1 MGEQN
6 VVDAAGESEK
16 LREFMQHLLQDLR
29 ALEKMIDAGMIEE
42 GVRRIGAEQELF
54 LVDADGRPAPVI
66 TQMLDRIRDPHFVT
80 EVARFNLEFNL
91 DPLPF
96 GGDCLSRL
104 ERQTDE
110 FLTRVREAGREI
122 GVHPVLV
129 GILPTIRKSDLGLE
143 NMTPNPRYFALNRAL
158 TALRGKNY
166 EISIKGVD
174 ELMVQHDS
182 VMVEACNTSFQIHW
196 QVGAREFAR
205 MYNIAQA
212 ITGPVLAAATNSPML
227 FGKRL
232 WHETRIAVFQQ
243 AVDTRGSHT
252 HMRERSPRV
261 DFGRSWIR
269 ESILEMHREDV
280 ARFRTLLGLEVNE
293 DPFEVLARGE
303 IPHLRALRLHNGTV
317 YRWNRPCYGITD
329 GKPHLRI
336 EARVMP
342 SGPTPLDEIANAA
355 LWYGLMNALS
365 LGEEDVTKHLSFDD
379 AKMNFLSAAR
389 HGLAAQLTWFDGEA
403 VPAQHL
409 LRDRLIP
416 MAREGL
422 LAAKLDRGD
431 VDRYLGVLDA
441 RVRAGATGSRWI
453 LKSQLAMK
461 DHGTQGERLAALTAA
476 IAKRQETGQS
486 IVHWPLA
493 RLEEGGGWKSHYLR
507 VEQFMTTD
515 LTTVHPDEALD
526 LVANLMVWERLRY
539 VPVEDGDARL
549 VGLVS
554 YRHLL
559 RVLAKGLLE
568 GRSKPLAVREVM
580 QDRVLTVAPE
590 TPTLDAIRLMRD
602 QKIGCLPVVK
612 EGRLVGVLMERDF
625 MDIAAELLEQNL
637 STDHASPDATGSQGD
652 GGGDTD

>member
-6 VVDAAGESEK
+6 VVDAAGESER
-16 LREFMQHLLQDLR
+16 LRRFMQQLLSDLR
-29 ALEKMIDAGMIEE
+29 ALEKMIEGGMIEE

-54 LVDADGRPAPVI
+54 LIDADGRPAPVI
-66 TQMLDRIRDPHFVT
+66 TQMLERLKDPHFVT
-80 EVARFNLEFNL
+80 EVARFNLEYNL

-96 GGDCLSRL
+96 GGDCFARM
-104 ERQTDE
+104 ERQATD
-110 FLTRVREAGREI
+110 LLARVREAGREL
-122 GVHPVLV
+122 GVRPLLA

-182 VMVEACNTSFQIHW
+182 VMVEACNCSFQVHL
-196 QVGAREFAR
+196 QVGAREFAK

-212 ITGPVLAAATNSPML
+212 VTGPVLAVATNSPLL

-252 HMRERSPRV
+252 HLRERSPRV
-261 DFGRSWIR
+261 DFGRAWVR

-280 ARFRTLLGLEVNE
+280 ARYRTLLALDNDE
-293 DPFEVLARGE
+293 DPFEKLARGE
-303 IPHLRALRLHNGTV
+303 APLLRALRLHNGTV

-342 SGPTPLDEIANAA
+342 SGPTPLDEVANAA
-355 LWYGLMNALS
+355 LWYGLVNGLAL
-365 LGEEDVTKHLSFDD
+365 EHEDVTRHLAFDD

-389 HGLAAQLTWFDGEA
+389 HGLAAQLTWLDGDA

-409 LRDRLIP
+409 LRERLLP
-416 MAREGL
+416 LAREGL
-422 LAAKLDRGD
+422 LAAKVDQGD
-431 VDRYLGVLDA
+431 VDRYLGVVDA
-441 RVRAGATGSRWI
+441 RVRTGSTGSRWI
-453 LKSQLAMK
+453 LKSHQAMK
-461 DHGTQGERLAALTAA
+461 DHGTAGERMAAITAA

-486 IVHWPLA
+486 VVHWPLA
-493 RLEEGGGWKSHYLR
+493 RLEEGGGWRSHYLR
-507 VEQFMTTD
+507 VEQFMSTD
-515 LTTVHPDEALD
+515 LTTVHADEALD

-539 VPVEDGDARL
+539 VLVEDGENHL
-549 VGLVS
+549 VGVVS

-559 RVLAKGLLE
+559 RVMAKGMLE
-568 GRSKPLAVREVM
+568 GRVAPMAVREVM

-590 TPTLDAIRLMRD
+590 TPTLDAIRMMRE
-602 QKIGCLPVVK
+602 QRIGCLPVVK
-612 EGRLVGVLMERDF
+612 EGKLVGVLTERDYL
-625 MDIAAELLEQNL
+625 DIAAELLEQNL
-637 STDHASPDATGSQGD
+637 AAEPKPRRDD
-652 GGGDTD
+652 

>member
-232 WHETRIAVFQQ
+232 WPETRIAVF
-243 AVDTRGSHT
+243 H
-252 HMRERSPRV
+252 
-261 DFGRSWIR
+261 
-269 ESILEMHREDV
+269 
-280 ARFRTLLGLEVNE
+280 
-293 DPFEVLARGE
+293 
-303 IPHLRALRLHNGTV
+303 
-317 YRWNRPCYGITD
+317 
-329 GKPHLRI
+329 
-336 EARVMP
+336 
-342 SGPTPLDEIANAA
+342 
-355 LWYGLMNALS
+355 
-365 LGEEDVTKHLSFDD
+365 
-379 AKMNFLSAAR
+379 
-389 HGLAAQLTWFDGEA
+389 
-403 VPAQHL
+403 
-409 LRDRLIP
+409 
-416 MAREGL
+416 
-422 LAAKLDRGD
+422 
-431 VDRYLGVLDA
+431 
-441 RVRAGATGSRWI
+441 
-453 LKSQLAMK
+453 
-461 DHGTQGERLAALTAA
+461 
-476 IAKRQETGQS
+476 
-486 IVHWPLA
+486 
-493 RLEEGGGWKSHYLR
+493 
-507 VEQFMTTD
+507 
-515 LTTVHPDEALD
+515 
-526 LVANLMVWERLRY
+526 
-539 VPVEDGDARL
+539 
-549 VGLVS
+549 
-554 YRHLL
+554 
-559 RVLAKGLLE
+559 
-568 GRSKPLAVREVM
+568 
-580 QDRVLTVAPE
+580 
-590 TPTLDAIRLMRD
+590 
-602 QKIGCLPVVK
+602 
-612 EGRLVGVLMERDF
+612 
-625 MDIAAELLEQNL
+625 
-637 STDHASPDATGSQGD
+637 
-652 GGGDTD
+652 